1 MKIGY
6 IDTSFL
12 LSIIYE
18 DEKYET
24 SVDIWNIIDLKFSS
38 IIIEIES
45 RINLYK
51 YYVNKQKNKRLYSLK
66 EKELNDL
73 LSNITKKMVDGEI
86 NLEIKNNDNL
96 RRLRSLDSIHLATAN
111 IINKLID
118 EKLLLCSYDTEMVK
132 VGKDIGFESIDKW
145 LTR

>member
-12 LSIIYE
+12 LSIIFE
-18 DEKYET
+18 DEKYGT
-24 SVDIWNIIDLKFSS
+24 SIDIWNSIDLKFSS

-51 YYVNKQKNKRLYSLK
+51 YYVNKQKDKKLYSLK
-66 EKELNDL
+66 GKELNDL
-73 LSNITKKMVDGEI
+73 LSNITIKMVDGEI
-86 NLEIKNNDNL
+86 NLEIKNNDYL
-96 RRLRSLDSIHLATAN
+96 KRPRSLDSIHLATAN

-118 EKLLLCSYDTEMVK
+118 EKLLLCSYDKEMIK